1 MPSLKILKSCLSS
14 RMYSVAA
21 YGKMI
26 GDTPRMEA
34 YISALRQAVR
44 PDSIVLDLGCGPG
57 LFALLACRFE
67 ARRIYAVEPD
77 DVIQLARETA
87 IANGCSDRI
96 EFLQHFS
103 TQINLPEQVDVIVS
117 DLRGV
122 LPWFQQHL
130 PSIVDARQRLL
141 APGGTLIP
149 KRDMLWA
156 SVAEVP
162 DHYAKIVD
170 PWESNGCR
178 LDLSAARRMVTNTWS
193 KGRILPNQMLVEPV
207 CWAELDYYNVE
218 EPDIQ
223 ANMDWMVVR
232 PGTAHVLSVWFDS
245 ELIDGVCLCNRPG
258 EPELIY
264 GHALFPFSEPVEV
277 VVGDRITVS
286 LAANLVGEDYIWC
299 WHTRIFA
306 GDTKHIKADFKQS
319 TLFGTPLS
327 TEQLR
332 KRAANFVPSLSEDG
346 QIHALIL
353 QLMDG
358 HTPLEEI
365 AARVAERFPLELG
378 DPEKA
383 LGKVGELS
391 QRFSQ

>member
-1 MPSLKILKSCLSS
+1 
-14 RMYSVAA
+14 MYSVAS

-26 GDTPRMEA
+26 ADTLRIDA
-34 YISALRQAVR
+34 YASALRQAVK
-44 PDSIVLDLGCGPG
+44 PGSVVLDLGCGPG

-87 IANGCSDRI
+87 AANGCSDRI
-96 EFLQHFS
+96 EFIQKFS
-103 TQINLPEQVDVIVS
+103 TQIDLPEPVDVVVS

-130 PSIVDARQRLL
+130 PSICDAKRRLL

-149 KRDMLWA
+149 RRDTLWA
-156 SVAEVP
+156 AVAEAP

-170 PWESNGCR
+170 PWDTNGWR
-178 LDLSAARRMVTNTWS
+178 LDLSAARRVVTNTWS
-193 KGRILPNQMLVEPV
+193 KGYILPNQMLVGPL

-218 EPDIQ
+218 EPHIQ
-223 ANMDWMVVR
+223 ANMDWTVLR

-245 ELIDGVCLCNRPG
+245 ELVEGICLSNQPG
-258 EPELIY
+258 KPELIY
-264 GHALFPFSEPVEV
+264 GHGLFPFSQPVEV
-277 VVGDRITVS
+277 AMGDRIVID
-286 LAANLVGEDYIWC
+286 LAANLVGDDYVWR
-299 WHTRIFA
+299 WHTRVFA
-306 GDTKHIKADFKQS
+306 GDTEDIKADFKQS

-327 TEQLR
+327 AEQLR
-332 KRAANFVPSLSEDG
+332 KRAADFVPSLSEDG

-365 AARVAERFPLELG
+365 AALVAERFPMELG

-383 LGKVGELS
+383 LGKVGEVS